1 MRIIMRSVLF
11 IGVMLIASV
20 ACGQQVTLSEIISL
34 AEANSN
40 IESDTIDLC
49 SYYILEGELV
59 SFKNH
64 KESTLQDIKYA
75 AITSLSDGIFCSP
88 PCEYVMVVGTGSQQS
103 RSAKKKELD
112 LIRENLNIHLP
123 KIIIKDFVCNECKQ
137 VVIDG
142 YTFTQYEAKEIVN
155 QLKLRE
161 IEYIDS
167 YPTAKQSIYGRNAV
181 NGLTTIYLKK

>member
-123 KIIIKDFVCNECKQ
+123 KIIIKDLSVTSANRWLLMGILSPNTKP
-137 VVIDG
+137 
-142 YTFTQYEAKEIVN
+142 K
-155 QLKLRE
+155 K
-161 IEYIDS
+161 S
-167 YPTAKQSIYGRNAV
+167 SIN
-181 NGLTTIYLKK
+181 